1 MKQGFT
7 EVWQYGSDNINDP
20 LDKQDGVAPQV
31 GIPNIENKQVNPIG
45 GRAYIPNDGSVPRGF
60 ISSHSID
67 NYGWI
72 FTRKTTDNGYVKP
85 RQ

>member
-1 MKQGFT
+1 MVQKIKKQSYIISCKG
-7 EVWQYGSDNINDP
+7 D
-20 LDKQDGVAPQV
+20 
-31 GIPNIENKQVNPIG
+31 
-45 GRAYIPNDGSVPRGF
+45 RAYISNNGSVSRGF

-67 NYGWI
+67 NYGWR